1 LEIVGREIA
10 TTALGIVAFFSF
22 LMAAASP
29 LIAAGLYESMGLDAA
44 LYYVAAL
51 FAASAII
58 LVLVPLSVR
67 TPSST

>member
-1 LEIVGREIA
+1 MKSLLRC
-10 TTALGIVAFFSF
+10 TLFSF

-29 LIAAGLYESMGLDAA
+29 LIAAWLYEARGLDAA

-58 LVLVPLSVR
+58 FFLVPLSAK